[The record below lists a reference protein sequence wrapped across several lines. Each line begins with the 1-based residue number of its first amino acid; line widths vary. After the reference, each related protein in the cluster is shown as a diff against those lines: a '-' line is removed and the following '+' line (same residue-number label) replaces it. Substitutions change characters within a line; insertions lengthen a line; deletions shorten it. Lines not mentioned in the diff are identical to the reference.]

1 MRSNRKSPKS
11 KIVDLIGLIIALLL
25 ASLGPKPLLP
35 AEFVTVGE
43 DSVRGVVDGVFIL
56 LPDKE
61 GWLVDELIANLDL
74 PVRDQG
80 TSVVNTLSLGGL
92 VNLSL
97 ETTLEEV
104 AWGEGK
110 DIIELLLGLIE
121 HTELRQ
127 TPQERS
133 TLEDTLC
140 IVLWKHEKVPGGLTD
155 LGNSVMSA
163 PKLPLVLQAE
173 FTDDLE
179 LVVDALL
186 LIRTHWLLE
195 GTAEVVARHRK
206 GQAKTANRQTS
217 LKKEEMIVLQC
228 VLTAMVR
235 TRCFPLNHSV
245 IL

>member
-1 MRSNRKSPKS
+1 M
-11 KIVDLIGLIIALLL
+11 
-25 ASLGPKPLLP
+25 
-35 AEFVTVGE
+35 
-43 DSVRGVVDGVFIL
+43 
-56 LPDKE
+56 
-61 GWLVDELIANLDL
+61 
-74 PVRDQG
+74 RDQG

-133 TLEDTLC
+133 TFEDALC

-155 LGNSVMSA
+155 LGNGVMGA
-163 PKLPLVLQAE
+163 PELPLVLQAE
-173 FTDDLE
+173 LTDDLE

-186 LIRTHWLLE
+186 LVRTHWLLE
-195 GTAEVVARHRK
+195 GTAEVVARHLK
-206 GQAKTANRQTS
+206 GQTKP
-217 LKKEEMIVLQC
+217 
-228 VLTAMVR
+228 LTDR
-235 TRCFPLNHSV
+235 SS
-245 IL
+245 